1 MALGIMLGFKNSSL
15 HRSKVLC
22 LHCHSANIRRSKW
35 LSQTEKN
42 THPKSAPYRCLDCSK
57 RFIGSTDFSHLSQ
70 KSLIITRILLAASL
84 LVGLLILMFVIIGN
98 SSSSLSSQSSAAFLN
113 NAENNSARMKAAEK
127 GDAQAQFELGQSL
140 LQNMEGNPEDTAM
153 GVLWLRKA
161 ASNGNS
167 SAMVALGRLAKN
179 GVGVLQSY
187 AQALEWMQAA
197 ANKGN
202 PEGMLELG
210 RLYRDGVAVP
220 KDTVLA
226 YIWLNRSAALHNRSA
241 AQERDLIA
249 NGLNADKLKEAQSL
263 SVSASK
269 AKPQ

>member
-1 MALGIMLGFKNSSL
+1 MAIGMMLGLKSSSL
-15 HRSKVLC
+15 HRTKVLC

-35 LSQTEKN
+35 VSQTEKN
-42 THPKSAPYRCLDCSK
+42 AHPKSAPYRCLDCSK
-57 RFIGSTDFSHLSQ
+57 RFIGSIDLSHLSQ
-70 KSLIITRILLAASL
+70 KNLIITRLFLAASL
-84 LVGLLILMFVIIGN
+84 LVGLLILMFVIIG
-98 SSSSLSSQSSAAFLN
+98 SSSTNYSSQSAAAFLQ

-140 LQNMEGNPEDTAM
+140 LQNMDGNPDGTAM
-153 GVLWLRKA
+153 GVVWLRKS

-167 SAMVALGRLAKN
+167 SAMVALGRLSKS

-187 AQALEWMQAA
+187 AQSLEWIEAA
-197 ANKGN
+197 AHKGN

-220 KDTVLA
+220 KDSVQA
-226 YIWLNRSAALHNRSA
+226 YIWLNRSAALHNRAA

-249 NGLNADKLKEAQSL
+249 NGLSADKLKEAQSQ
-263 SVSASK
+263 SVSTSK